1 MVFRL
6 AVRNVIRQKIRSS
19 VTLTAIVLGVAGL
32 ILAGGFVND
41 IFFQLGEAVIHSQ
54 TGHIQ
59 VFKKG
64 FLEGGTRYPERF
76 LLDDANGVAASLRSL
91 PDVTEVSARL
101 NFSGLLNNGKRD
113 LAIIGEGIEAE
124 KEARLG
130 TYLKL
135 ISGRQL
141 VADDSFGIMLGQGVA
156 STLGLT
162 PGDTVTLLMNSAE
175 GALNTLDFEVVGIFQ
190 SFSKDFDA
198 RAVRIPLKAVQE
210 LMMTEGANILVVS
223 LANTE
228 ATDNSVAFLRSA
240 LTPGVQ
246 ALAWHELSDF
256 FGKAVQMYDRQF
268 GVLQVIILFMVLLS
282 VANTVNMNVF
292 ERQSEF
298 GTLQALGNTHA
309 DIFRL
314 IVLENVVLGVVGAF
328 AGIAVGLL
336 LGKLISAVGIPM
348 PAPPNSNQGY
358 TALIQ
363 PDIAICVVAFGVG
376 FAATAFASILPAL
389 RVSRTPVVEALRQ
402 SS

>member
-1 MVFRL
+1 MLFRL

-32 ILAGGFVND
+32 ILAGGFVKD

-64 FLEGGTRYPERF
+64 FLERGTRYPERF

-135 ISGRQL
+135 LSGRQL
-141 VADDSFGIMLGQGVA
+141 VADDSFGILLGQGVA

-162 PGDTVTLLMNSAE
+162 PGDTVTLLMSSAE

-210 LMMTEGANILVVS
+210 LMMTEGANVLVVS

-228 ATDNSVAFLRSA
+228 ATDNSVAFVRSA

-256 FGKAVQMYDRQF
+256 FGKAVQMYERQF
-268 GVLQVIILFMVLLS
+268 GVLQVIILSMVLLS

-314 IVLENVVLGVVGAF
+314 IVLENVVLGIVGAF
-328 AGIAVGLL
+328 AGVAVGLL

-358 TALIQ
+358 TALIR
-363 PDIAICVVAFGVG
+363 PDTAICVVAFGVG

>member
-1 MVFRL
+1 MLFRL

-32 ILAGGFVND
+32 ILAGGFVKD

-64 FLEGGTRYPERF
+64 FLERGTRYPERF

-135 ISGRQL
+135 LSGRQL
-141 VADDSFGIMLGQGVA
+141 VADDSFGILLGQGVA

-162 PGDTVTLLMNSAE
+162 PGDTVTLLMSSAE

-210 LMMTEGANILVVS
+210 LMMTEGANVLVVS

-228 ATDNSVAFLRSA
+228 ATDNSVAFVRSA

-256 FGKAVQMYDRQF
+256 FGKAVQMYERQF

-314 IVLENVVLGVVGAF
+314 IVLENVVLGIVGAF
-328 AGIAVGLL
+328 AGVAVGLL

-358 TALIQ
+358 TALIR
-363 PDIAICVVAFGVG
+363 PDTAICVVAFGVG